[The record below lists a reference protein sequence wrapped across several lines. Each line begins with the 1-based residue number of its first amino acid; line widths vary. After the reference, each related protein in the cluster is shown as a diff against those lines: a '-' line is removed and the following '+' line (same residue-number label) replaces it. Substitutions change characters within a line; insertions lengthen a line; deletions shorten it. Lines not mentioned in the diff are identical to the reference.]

1 MINSKFPNQSVTIF
15 TQMSSL
21 AAEHGAINLSQGFP
35 DFPVSEELIRL
46 VYDHMNAGRNQ
57 YAPMAG
63 VLKLRQEISALQS
76 ELYQA
81 AYNPETEVTIVA
93 GATQGVYTA
102 LTAMLHEGDEV
113 ILFSPAY
120 DCYEPAIKVNRAK
133 PVYVELSAEDYSI
146 PWLVVE
152 RKITD
157 KTKIILL
164 NSPHNP
170 TGAVVSENDLLK
182 LQHLAETHDLVVVS
196 DEVYAHIIYDSTAH
210 ESVAKYS
217 ELRKRS
223 VIVHSFGKTFH
234 VTGWKLG
241 YVLAPKELM
250 IEFRKIHQYVVFSVS
265 TPVQYAMADFIK
277 NRKNIHALSGFYQA
291 KRDRFLELIKNSRFE
306 YTPSS
311 GSYFQLLSYEEISDL
326 PDIELAKKW
335 TRELGIASVPIS
347 VFYPN
352 KTDNKMLRFCFAK
365 QDSVLEKAAEILC
378 KI

>member
-1 MINSKFPNQSVTIF
+1 M
-15 TQMSSL
+15 
-21 AAEHGAINLSQGFP
+21 
-35 DFPVSEELIRL
+35 
-46 VYDHMNAGRNQ
+46 
-57 YAPMAG
+57 
-63 VLKLRQEISALQS
+63 
-76 ELYQA
+76 
-81 AYNPETEVTIVA
+81 
-93 GATQGVYTA
+93 
-102 LTAMLHEGDEV
+102 
-113 ILFSPAY
+113 
-120 DCYEPAIKVNRAK
+120 
-133 PVYVELSAEDYSI
+133 
-146 PWLVVE
+146 
-152 RKITD
+152 
-157 KTKIILL
+157 
-164 NSPHNP
+164 
-170 TGAVVSENDLLK
+170 VSENDLLK